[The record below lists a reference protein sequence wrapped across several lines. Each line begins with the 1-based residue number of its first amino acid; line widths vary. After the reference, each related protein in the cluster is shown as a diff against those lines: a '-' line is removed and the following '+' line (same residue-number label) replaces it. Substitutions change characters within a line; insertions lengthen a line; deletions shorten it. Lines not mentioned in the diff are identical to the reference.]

1 MKREE
6 LIALLKEA
14 VVREE
19 SATSIY
25 GKHLAAI
32 VSRSGLPAADIA
44 RIRETLQYLIET
56 NKAHKA
62 YLLSLIERIRAEE
75 RDVL

>member
-6 LIALLKEA
+6 LVEVLRQA
-14 VVREE
+14 VIREE

-25 GKHLAAI
+25 VKHLSAI
-32 VSRSGLPAADIA
+32 ISRSGLPDADIA
-44 RIRETLQYLIET
+44 RIRETLQYLIEG

-62 YLLSLIERIRAEE
+62 YLISLVERIQAEE

>member
-25 GKHLAAI
+25 MKHLSAI
-32 VSRSGLPAADIA
+32 VSRSGLPAEEIA
-44 RIRETLQYLIET
+44 GIRKTLQQLIEG
-56 NKAHKA
+56 NEAHKA
-62 YLLSLIERIRAEE
+62 YLISLIERIRAEE